1 MWKLRIIFIQPV
13 KCAWMRGMNWYVWI
27 GADVTLLGGVRIGN
41 GAIIGAGAVVAK
53 DVPPMADGLITT
65 KENVNAYLIDM
76 VDEKCRIM
84 YAYDLQ

>member
-1 MWKLRIIFIQPV
+1 MIFIQPV

-27 GADVTLLGGVRIGN
+27 GAYATLLGGVRIGN

-76 VDEKCRIM
+76 VDEKCRII
-84 YAYDLQ
+84 YAYDLL

>member
-1 MWKLRIIFIQPV
+1 
-13 KCAWMRGMNWYVWI
+13 MRGMNWYVWI
-27 GADVTLLGGVRIGN
+27 GADATLLGGVRIGN

-84 YAYDLQ
+84 YAYDLL

>member
-1 MWKLRIIFIQPV
+1 
-13 KCAWMRGMNWYVWI
+13 MRGMNWYVWI
-27 GADVTLLGGVRIGN
+27 GADVTLLGGIRIGN

-65 KENVNAYLIDM
+65 KENVNTYLIDM